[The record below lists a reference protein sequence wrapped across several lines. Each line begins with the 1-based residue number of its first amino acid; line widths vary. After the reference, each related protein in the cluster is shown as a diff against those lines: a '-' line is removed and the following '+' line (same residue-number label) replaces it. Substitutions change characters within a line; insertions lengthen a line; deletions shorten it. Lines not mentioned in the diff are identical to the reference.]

1 MSSTRSPNRV
11 RPSANEIKKRAKEA
25 AELDKDFTLEATPE
39 MIESFSKDY
48 TRGLPDAA
56 FEQID
61 QEIKGFSMG
70 SRAAIKGYKYGGVK

>member
-1 MSSTRSPNRV
+1 MSSNRGNRR
-11 RPSANEIKKRAKEA
+11 RPTSKELKKLGERGAEA
-25 AELDKDFTLEATPE
+25 DRDFTLEATPE
-39 MIESFSKDY
+39 MIESFSKDF